1 MYSIMITQEDLKRI
15 QTYLLYSAIKDTQ
28 FEDAKLP
35 LKGNEVLA
43 IVQDNKNVKITLS
56 DLGSVSDS
64 GSTDQRPDNP
74 IIGTQYF
81 DTTLQKLIVF
91 NGEIWMDTMG
101 NPADAPNIGT
111 TDDRPQDVQVGFIF
125 YDIEEEHF
133 VIWNGQDWVPVCCG
147 GGSILMVTPSSLD
160 YPDKGDTKEATIKTN
175 DKWNIT

>member
-1 MYSIMITQEDLKRI
+1 MLTQEELKRI
-15 QTYLLYSAIKDTQ
+15 QSYLLQNAIKDTQ
-28 FEDAKLP
+28 LKEAALP
-35 LKGNEVLA
+35 LKGDEILA
-43 IVQDNKNVKITLS
+43 IVQDNKNVKITIS

-64 GSTDQRPDNP
+64 GNAGSRPDNP

-111 TDDRPQDVQVGFIF
+111 TNDRPQDVQVGFIF

-147 GGSILMVTPSSLD
+147 GGSILMVTPPNLD
-160 YPDKGDTKEATIKTN
+160 YPDKGSTKEITIKTD
-175 DKWNIT
+175 DKWSIT